1 MTNANTFADTCM
13 LFSCMFIMAS
23 DILTSIGSMTNSML
37 NGPSSRSATK
47 SIASVKTQE
56 HDLLEKRELQV
67 LNLCL
72 NISNPTG

>member
-1 MTNANTFADTCM
+1 
-13 LFSCMFIMAS
+13 
-23 DILTSIGSMTNSML
+23 ML